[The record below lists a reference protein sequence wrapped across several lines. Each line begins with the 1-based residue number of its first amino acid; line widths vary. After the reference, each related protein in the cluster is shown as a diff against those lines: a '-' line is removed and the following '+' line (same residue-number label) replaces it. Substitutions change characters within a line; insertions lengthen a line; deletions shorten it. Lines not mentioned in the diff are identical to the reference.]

1 MKRHTPAFVAALA
14 ALALAGCGK
23 PPPPKPEDIRPVRVQ
38 KIDAAS
44 AERHI
49 ELAGEVRARYETRLA
64 FRVGGKMTER
74 LVEVG
79 SIVRAGQA
87 VARLDPRDL
96 ELAVAASRA
105 QVTSAEA
112 DRNLAA
118 ADLKRY
124 RDLREKNFISQAE
137 FERRQSALDTADARL
152 EAARAQSRQV
162 GNQAGYAVLTADA
175 AGVITAI
182 EAEAGQVLAAGQT
195 VARLA
200 RVGAHA
206 GARQTGGRAPGE
218 LEVLVAVP
226 GVAARRLRD
235 RRQLRGRA
243 ERAAG
248 ASLERAPARDLAR
261 RRPGHPHLRRARHH
275 RRRRRQRGAGHER
288 ARHRHRGQPRYAH
301 TAAGF
306 LAVQPRRHAASL
318 GGGEVRHRAP
328 AAGQDRRAGGRAR
341 ADRIRPVRGRPGG
354 GGRGA
359 TAARRSEGARDRAR
373 CRERG
378 GCRQR
383 QGRRQ
388 AGGEV
393 SAR

>member
-1 MKRHTPAFVAALA
+1 MKRHTPAFIAALA

-152 EAARAQSRQV
+152 EAARAQYRQV

-226 GVAARRLRD
+226 ESQRDAFETAGSYSVELNALPGRRWSGRLREISPAADPATRTFAARVTIVD
-235 RRQLRGRA
+235 A
-243 ERAAG
+243 D
-248 ASLERAPARDLAR
+248 ASVE
-261 RRPGHPHLRRARHH
+261 
-275 RRRRRQRGAGHER
+275 
-288 ARHRHRGQPRYAH
+288 
-301 TAAGF
+301 
-306 LAVQPRRHAASL
+306 L
-318 GGGEVRHRAP
+318 GMS
-328 AAGQDRRAGGRAR
+328 AR
-341 ADRIRPVRGRPGG
+341 AI
-354 GGRGA
+354 A
-359 TAARRSEGARDRAR
+359 TAANRDTRIQLPVSSLYSRGDTPQVWVVEKSGTVRLQPVRTGGLAGERVLIESGLSEGDLVVVAGAQLLHA
-373 CRERG
+373 G
-378 GCRQR
+378 QR
-383 QGRRQ
+383 VRVIEPAAAN
-388 AGGEV
+388 AGAAGNGKG
-393 SAR
+393 AAKPAAK